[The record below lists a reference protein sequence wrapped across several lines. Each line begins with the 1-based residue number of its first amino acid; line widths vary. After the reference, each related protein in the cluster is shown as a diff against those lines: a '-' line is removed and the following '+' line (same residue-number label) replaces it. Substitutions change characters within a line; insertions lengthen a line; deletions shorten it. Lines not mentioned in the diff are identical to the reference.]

1 MTFDNSAAN
10 YTLTEQQFADAV
22 GLSIAL
28 VRTLRRQG
36 RVPHIRINTRVLYL
50 RADVSRFLE
59 QHRQAAAECAA

>member
-1 MTFDNSAAN
+1 MIFDNSTAN

-28 VRTLRRQG
+28 VRVLRRQG

-50 RADVSRFLE
+50 RADVDRFLE
-59 QHRQAAAECAA
+59 SHRQAAAECAA